1 MSRTSKLKASLVK
14 EVWDFLDKHN
24 ITNLEAVDVDE
35 GNSPIVVED
44 YSTLDDSYTLD
55 RIKVDREYGTI
66 DIDASGCYGNDTFE
80 LSDLSAEIIEG
91 ILEWL
96 NDNEDTISEL

>member
-1 MSRTSKLKASLVK
+1 MSRASELKASLVK
-14 EVWDFLDKHN
+14 EVMEFLDKHS

-44 YSTLDDSYTLD
+44 YSTLQDDYTLD
-55 RIKVDREYGTI
+55 RIKVDKEHGTV
-66 DIDASGCYGNDTFE
+66 DVDASGCYGNDTFE

-91 ILEWL
+91 ILDWL
-96 NDNEDTISEL
+96 NDNEETISEL